1 MIDDRPARFLK
12 QYTVLLLLL
21 SAFLFSYFPVWQQL
35 VATWYSNDDYTHG
48 FLVVPLSLFIVW
60 LKRHEISETAIDP
73 SWWGMVFGVLT
84 LLIYLFAYLA
94 EIKTLA
100 SISIILLIVSA
111 VVFLFGFQVLG
122 RIAFP
127 ILILLF
133 MIPIPS
139 QIYST
144 LTGPL
149 QLFVSKT
156 STFVSELA
164 GVPIYSAGNVIYL
177 PEMTFQLVQACSG
190 LRSLISLSALC
201 AVFGYL
207 TLQSNALRLT
217 LIIACMPVAVVVNI
231 FRVVILIFASYY
243 LRLDLAFGAA
253 HTILGTVV
261 FLLALSLLAAIR
273 RLLTFWDKS
282 ATEE

>member
-1 MIDDRPARFLK
+1 MMDAGRARFLK
-12 QYTVLLLLL
+12 QYTALLLLL

-35 VATWYSNDDYTHG
+35 VATWYSNDEYTHG
-48 FLVVPLSLFIVW
+48 FLVVPLSLFVVW
-60 LKRHEISETAIDP
+60 LNRHEISESAIDP
-73 SWWGMVFGVLT
+73 SWWGMVFGVPT
-84 LLIYLFAYLA
+84 LLTYLLAYLA
-94 EIKTLA
+94 DIKTLA
-100 SISIILLIVSA
+100 SISIIFLIVSA
-111 VVFLFGFQVLG
+111 VVFLLGFQVLG
-122 RIAFP
+122 KIAFP
-127 ILILLF
+127 LLILLF

-139 QIYST
+139 QIYSI

-149 QLFVSKT
+149 QLFVSKA
-156 STFVSELA
+156 STFVSELT
-164 GVPIYSAGNVIYL
+164 GVPIYRAGNVIYL
-177 PEMTFQLVQACSG
+177 PERTFQLVQACSG

-207 TLQSNALRLT
+207 TLQSNALRLI

-231 FRVVILIFASYY
+231 FRVVILIFANYY
-243 LRLDLAFGAA
+243 FRLDLVSGAA
-253 HTILGTVV
+253 HTILGTVI